1 MSSTLFTEIQS
12 VSISQVPTPQLDTPQ
27 VADYS
32 QSIFIAVTAIASF
45 LLGASKT
52 YLTILPF
59 ARRILPKQWTDRQV
73 DEYLEAL
80 ASCIIQLSPSLSQVD
95 KTKIKDKIANPTET
109 AKLVLAEP
117 EKVVEKLG
125 KQIIN

>member
-1 MSSTLFTEIQS
+1 MPSSTFTEVQS
-12 VSISQVPTPQLDTPQ
+12 TSISQVPTTQPNTPQ

-32 QSIFIAVTAIASF
+32 QSIFVAAAAITSF

-80 ASCIIQLSPSLSQVD
+80 ASCMIELSPSLSQVG
-95 KTKIKDKIANPTET
+95 KTKVKDKIANPTET

-117 EKVVEKLG
+117 EKVFQNLSK
-125 KQIIN
+125 

>member
-1 MSSTLFTEIQS
+1 MSSPIFTEIQP
-12 VSISQVPTPQLDTPQ
+12 VSISQVPAAQPNTPQ

-32 QSIFIAVTAIASF
+32 QSIFVAVTAIASF

-80 ASCIIQLSPSLSQVD
+80 ASCLIELSPSLSQVD
-95 KTKIKDKIANPTET
+95 KTKIKAKVANPTEI
-109 AKLVLAEP
+109 AQLVLAKP
-117 EKVVEKLG
+117 EKAVEKLSD
-125 KQIIN
+125 